1 MGELVLVGSV
11 ETAQGQ
17 GQIIA
22 QAHVGELL
30 GVAGSQGAGQLVST
44 LHHLEDEVQVVAA
57 IGFVQVLH
65 ILQHGGG
72 DALKAGSTVGFQ
84 DLALDVVAQG
94 LLSGQQVAHTLQCL

>member
-11 ETAQGQ
+11 EPAQGQ

-30 GVAGSQGAGQLVST
+30 GVAGSQRAGQLVSA
-44 LHHLEDEVQVVAA
+44 LHHLEDEVQVIAA
-57 IGFVQVLH
+57 VGFVQVLH

-72 DALKAGSTVGFQ
+72 DALKAGSTVGLQ

-94 LLSGQQVAHTLQCL
+94 LFGGQQVAHTLQCL